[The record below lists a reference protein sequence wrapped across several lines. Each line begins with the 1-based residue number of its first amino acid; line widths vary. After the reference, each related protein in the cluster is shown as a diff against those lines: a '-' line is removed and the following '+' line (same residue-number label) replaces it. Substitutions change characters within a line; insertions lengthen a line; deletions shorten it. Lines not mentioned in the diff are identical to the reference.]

1 MDLDSYFAKYSAFER
16 PLLLKE
22 AYTRFRDYDNAL
34 FALSSRRVISDET
47 YRDSSTLLPA
57 IIAAEDGRYYEKED
71 DMWEYVFEPAQ
82 AAAVKQKAERL
93 ADGNGTAAAMDAQRD
108 LLSKLPGSSCEDALV
123 FAVCYILCF
132 SAVSDANRKLLHSLF
147 D

>member
-57 IIAAEDGRYYEKED
+57 IIAAEDGRYYEIED
-71 DMWEYVFEPAQ
+71 DMWGYVFEQAQ

-93 ADGNGTAAAMDAQRD
+93 ADGKGTTAAMDAQRD
-108 LLSKLPGSSCEDALV
+108 LLSKLPGSSREDALV